1 MSRTARLLD
10 LIQALRRRRRPVSA
24 AELAAELDVSERTI
38 YRDIATLIGQGAP
51 IEGEAGVGYILRPG
65 FVLPPLM
72 FSDDEIEALVF
83 GLRWS
88 AARGDDPLA
97 AAAKDA
103 LAKITAGLPDRL
115 RDAATDVGLL
125 VAGGSDDPA
134 TSAKLSEIRGMI
146 RAERKARITYADAGG
161 KESRRIIW
169 PIALAFFDNARV
181 VAAWCETRK
190 DFRHFRADRIRAL
203 EATDERYPRR
213 RGVLLAEWRKQEKVP
228 DSI

>member
-1 MSRTARLLD
+1 MRRADRLFQI
-10 LIQALRRRRRPVSA
+10 IQLLRRHSRPVTA
-24 AELAAELDVSERTI
+24 DAIAEELETSKRTI

-103 LAKITAGLPDRL
+103 LAKITAGLPGRL

-125 VAGGSDDPA
+125 VAGGSDD
-134 TSAKLSEIRGMI
+134 
-146 RAERKARITYADAGG
+146 
-161 KESRRIIW
+161 
-169 PIALAFFDNARV
+169 
-181 VAAWCETRK
+181 
-190 DFRHFRADRIRAL
+190 
-203 EATDERYPRR
+203 
-213 RGVLLAEWRKQEKVP
+213 
-228 DSI
+228 